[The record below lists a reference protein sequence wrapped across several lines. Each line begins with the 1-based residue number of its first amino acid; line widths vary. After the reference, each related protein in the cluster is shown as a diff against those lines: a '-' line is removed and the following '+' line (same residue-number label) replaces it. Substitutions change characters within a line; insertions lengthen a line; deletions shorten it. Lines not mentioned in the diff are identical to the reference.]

1 MGDKWYNKQI
11 KLGNLLQG
19 LAIASA
25 MKSLGGRLLSL
36 WRLEKHKGQRTT
48 PPPMG
53 AQRRDTFLPGDHYI
67 TINNKGTH
75 TIGEVREYGEVTKV
89 AGKIVYKAPYIVNTI
104 GEIIPLDN
112 VQYSVYRVVDLT
124 AIKCML

>member
-36 WRLEKHKGQRTT
+36 WRLEKHKGQRTA
-48 PPPMG
+48 PPPPV
-53 AQRRDTFLPGDHYI
+53 QNTRCTFLPGDHYI

-89 AGKIVYKAPYIVNTI
+89 AGKIVYKAPYIVNTV
-104 GEIIPLDN
+104 GEIVPLDN
-112 VQYSVYRVVDLT
+112 MQYSVYRVVDLT